1 MLEITDICNTIIIVL
16 FSFISSM
23 KEQRGFF
30 SFDEQQQV
38 MKNLR
43 TSSSID
49 QLVSRV
55 PRFSLYTKD
64 CFLTRRPDLLLQITY
79 VLQALSRCLDAT
91 RRSVTPHYLKWMART
106 HIIVPLQ

>member
-55 PRFSLYTKD
+55 PCFSLYTKD
-64 CFLTRRPDLLLQITY
+64 CFLTRRTDLLLQITY

>member
-1 MLEITDICNTIIIVL
+1 MT
-16 FSFISSM
+16 
-23 KEQRGFF
+23 EQRVF

-43 TSSSID
+43 TSSRID

-55 PRFSLYTKD
+55 PRYSLYTKD
-64 CFLTRRPDLLLQITY
+64 CFLTRRTDLLLQITY

>member
-16 FSFISSM
+16 FSYISSM
-23 KEQRGFF
+23 TEQRDF
-30 SFDEQQQV
+30 SFDEQKQV

-43 TSSSID
+43 TSSRID

-55 PRFSLYTKD
+55 PRYSLYTKD
-64 CFLTRRPDLLLQITY
+64 CFLTRRTDLLLQITY